1 MWLQLICLY
10 LSPLEE
16 SLHEAAYF
24 RTISQRSKL
33 VVDLVQFYK
42 PNENEE
48 PVAPVLRAMEEI
60 RKLKAEVILLYTN
73 KESVELLLKQV
84 RECAALVQGVI
95 ILFVLKLKGWT
106 EYVTRLN
113 ETARCTGSKIQPKQ
127 PESRKYTFY
136 GLYFLAPHFF
146 WHLFFVFEFDKQF
159 NSNKI
164 WMYWWFAEALSTKR
178 WPWEYEICL

>member
-1 MWLQLICLY
+1 M
-10 LSPLEE
+10 
-16 SLHEAAYF
+16 HEAAYF

-95 ILFVLKLKGWT
+95 ILFVLKLKGST

-146 WHLFFVFEFDKQF
+146 WHLFLFLNLTNSLIVIKFECIDGLQKLCQQRDDHE
-159 NSNKI
+159 NMRYVYKWI
-164 WMYWWFAEALSTKR
+164 IQREV
-178 WPWEYEICL
+178 

>member
-1 MWLQLICLY
+1 MWLQPICLY

-48 PVAPVLRAMEEI
+48 PVAQVLRAMEEI

-84 RECAALVQGVI
+84 RECAALVQRVI
-95 ILFVLKLKGWT
+95 ILFVLKLKG
-106 EYVTRLN
+106 
-113 ETARCTGSKIQPKQ
+113 
-127 PESRKYTFY
+127 
-136 GLYFLAPHFF
+136 
-146 WHLFFVFEFDKQF
+146 
-159 NSNKI
+159 
-164 WMYWWFAEALSTKR
+164 
-178 WPWEYEICL
+178 

>member
-1 MWLQLICLY
+1 MWLQPICLY

-16 SLHEAAYF
+16 SLHEAAHF

-42 PNENEE
+42 QNENEE

-84 RECAALVQGVI
+84 RECAVLVQRVI
-95 ILFVLKLKGWT
+95 ILFVLKSKG
-106 EYVTRLN
+106 
-113 ETARCTGSKIQPKQ
+113 
-127 PESRKYTFY
+127 
-136 GLYFLAPHFF
+136 
-146 WHLFFVFEFDKQF
+146 
-159 NSNKI
+159 
-164 WMYWWFAEALSTKR
+164 
-178 WPWEYEICL
+178 